1 MKEALKQSIDNLRTN
16 KLRSCLTMFGIM
28 WGVIS
33 IVILSAMGEGFQ
45 RGNQAVLEEL
55 GKNIVVI
62 RNGRTSVQAG
72 GERAGRVIR
81 LNIGDVHELRSK
93 SRLIEHLSPELM
105 RGGVSIKSAYNAASL
120 QISGIWPDF
129 QSIRTIEVSHGRLIN
144 EADNDEAR
152 RVVVIGREAAMQLF
166 ADRNPIGEPVKLNGL
181 DVHGHR
187 KDPAEVSGF
196 ELQRPRR
203 ASPVRALRGDAAR
216 FSADRADTTRPI
228 PFPSSSRRRT
238 RGSPTRFAKSSTR
251 SEHASVFGVFGQ
263 TMVEREI
270 RRVLAPVK
278 GFDPDDREALSLWNT
293 AIESVMFSK
302 MMQSMKNF
310 FLGVSLITLVLGGIG
325 VMNIMLIAVR
335 ERTRE
340 IGLRKALGAT
350 SHSIHRQFIVEG
362 LALTLLSGALGLA
375 ARLGTVPADQ
385 HAADAG
391 ALLRNDHHARHR
403 RDRGRRAGGRRPAG
417 GALSGFA
424 RRGAAA
430 GRVAAVRGLTCGSIA
445 KSSARPSARSLA
457 HRFRAALTML
467 GISWGIVTVVLLMAY
482 GTGFQRAIMYGFRN
496 AFSQGTVLV
505 GSGQTSM
512 QAGGERSGRRIMLK
526 QDDVDA
532 MSELGSIKF
541 VSPEY
546 MQSVPISY
554 GLRQTT
560 AGVRGV
566 APEYGIM
573 RTRNGRVRAISQPR
587 RRREPPAGRVSRLRG
602 RAPALQQ
609 HPAGR

>member
-1 MKEALKQSIDNLRTN
+1 MKEALKQSLDNLRTN

-81 LNIGDVHELRSK
+81 LNIGDVHELRNK
-93 SRLIEHLSPELM
+93 SRLIQHLSPELM

-166 ADRNPIGEPVKLNGL
+166 ADRDPVGEAVKLNGL
-181 DVHGHR
+181 TYTIIGKIRQKFQDSSYSGR
-187 KDPAEVSGF
+187 DELRLFIPYEAMRRDFPMTGPFDTPDSVSVIIAAPY
-196 ELQRPRR
+196 QWV
-203 ASPVRALRGDAAR
+203 ADSLREE
-216 FSADRADTTRPI
+216 FDRN
-228 PFPSSSRRRT
+228 
-238 RGSPTRFAKSSTR
+238 
-251 SEHASVFGVFGQ
+251 EHASVFGVFGQ

-270 RRVLAPVK
+270 RRVLAPIK

-302 MMQSMKNF
+302 MMQSMRNF

-350 SHSIHRQFIVEG
+350 SHTIHRQFIVEG
-362 LALTLLSGALGLA
+362 LALTLLSGAFGLI
-375 ARLGTVPADQ
+375 ARLGALRADQ
-385 HAADAG
+385 PAADAG
-391 ALLRNDHHARHR
+391 AVLRNDHHAGNR
-403 RDRGRRAGGRRPAG
+403 RDCRRRADDRRPARR
-417 GALSGFA
+417 ALSRFSRG
-424 RRGAAA
+424 GAAA
-430 GRVAAVRGLTCGSIA
+430 GRVAAVRVLICGCIV
-445 KSSARPSARSLA
+445 KSSARRSAR
-457 HRFRAALTML
+457 
-467 GISWGIVTVVLLMAY
+467 
-482 GTGFQRAIMYGFRN
+482 
-496 AFSQGTVLV
+496 FSRI
-505 GSGQTSM
+505 GS
-512 QAGGERSGRRIMLK
+512 ARRSRCS
-526 QDDVDA
+526 A
-532 MSELGSIKF
+532 S
-541 VSPEY
+541 
-546 MQSVPISY
+546 
-554 GLRQTT
+554 
-560 AGVRGV
+560 RG
-566 APEYGIM
+566 A
-573 RTRNGRVRAISQPR
+573 S
-587 RRREPPAGRVSRLRG
+587 SRSCC
-602 RAPALQQ
+602 
-609 HPAGR
+609 